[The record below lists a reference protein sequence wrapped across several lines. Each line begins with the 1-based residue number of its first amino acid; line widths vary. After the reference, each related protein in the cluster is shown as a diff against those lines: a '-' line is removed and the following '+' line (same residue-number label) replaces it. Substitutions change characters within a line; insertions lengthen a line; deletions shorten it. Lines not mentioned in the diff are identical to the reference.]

1 MTDEGIEIREARPE
15 EIDAVLGCYEW
26 LFAPPGSH
34 PPGWDPAA
42 AGERLRAALDSDRS
56 TVLVADGGEGLVGL
70 CTAYLDLLSVRYGLR
85 CWVEDLAVDPDSRSR
100 GVGAALL
107 TRARSW
113 AAGEGATH
121 LELDSGEARTDAHRF
136 YEREGPA
143 WRSLCFAYSPLEAH
157 PIEGADRQPHP

>member
-1 MTDEGIEIREARPE
+1 MIDLKPEIREARADE
-15 EIDAVLGCYEW
+15 VEAVLGCYEW

-34 PPGWDPAA
+34 PPGWDPWAA
-42 AGERLRAALDSDRS
+42 AERLRAAISSDRS
-56 TVLVADGGEGLVGL
+56 TVLVADDDAGLVGL

-107 TRARSW
+107 TGARSW
-113 AAGEGATH
+113 AAQEGATH

-136 YEREGPA
+136 PEREGPA
-143 WRSLCFAYSPLEAH
+143 WRSLCFAWSPLEIAAA
-157 PIEGADRQPHP
+157 ADRQSHP